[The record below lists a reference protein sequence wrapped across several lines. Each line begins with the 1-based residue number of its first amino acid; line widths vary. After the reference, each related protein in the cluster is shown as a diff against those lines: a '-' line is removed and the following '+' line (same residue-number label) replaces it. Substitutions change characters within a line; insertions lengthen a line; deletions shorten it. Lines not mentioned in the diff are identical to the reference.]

1 MKKIIVITLLVLCT
15 LHSCAQKNSNNHNNN
30 NNNVNHSKM
39 HTNIT
44 SNNIVEKIT
53 AKVKHY
59 KKEPRYFI
67 RPTQTNCVFEVFV
80 NGILVYEEYKLE
92 QLASP
97 KSINHAILES
107 GPQTITV
114 RMYPIGNLIA
124 ETYGSGNPVNTLQ
137 RNSNVTVKV
146 VKYDA
151 FNISDDLED
160 EIVVIEDKS
169 PTNKTNEFVGD
180 GLPYYEFTFGFNAKV
195 PYKMEGWSKGEDL
208 TKFNKEELEEAVVNF
223 YKNYQ
228 NIYKNKDEDLLAK
241 LFFGNYFV
249 FSQAKYYNKKDI
261 QEVWDEVTGNLYHK
275 NKEYQPFNNYVMNFY
290 GNNKLVALRHPSLE
304 PVDSRLRG
312 NSAFW
317 YKHIVGNQIMVF
329 FPGIFLH
336 IPKGGT
342 LKDLQRIP

>member
-1 MKKIIVITLLVLCT
+1 MKHYYTILFVLLCFYAHGQNTAITVSEKNKHINSDNFVEE
-15 LHSCAQKNSNNHNNN
+15 LHK
-30 NNNVNHSKM
+30 
-39 HTNIT
+39 
-44 SNNIVEKIT
+44 
-53 AKVKHY
+53 KVKHFD
-59 KKEPRYFI
+59 KEPRYFI

-80 NGILVYEEYKLE
+80 NGNLVYEEYKLE
-92 QLASP
+92 KLASP

-124 ETYGSGNPVNTLQ
+124 ETYGSGDPVTSLK
-137 RNSNVTVKV
+137 RNSNVTIKV

-160 EIVVIEDKS
+160 EIIVLHHNS
-169 PTNKTNEFVGD
+169 PTNKTNEFLGD
-180 GLPYYEFTFGFNAKV
+180 GLPYYEYTFSFNAKV

-208 TKFNKEELEEAVVNF
+208 TKFNKEDLEAAVVNY

-228 NIYKNKDEDLLAK
+228 YIYKNKDEDLLARII
-241 LFFGNYFV
+241 FGDYIV
-249 FSQAKYYNKKDI
+249 ISQAKYYSKKDI
-261 QEVWDEVTGNLYHK
+261 QEVWDEVKGNLYHK

-317 YKHIVGNQIMVF
+317 YKHIVGNRIYVF
-329 FPGIFLH
+329 FPGIFIY
-336 IPKGGT
+336 IPKGGS
-342 LKDLQRIP
+342 LKDLQIIP